1 MFSKHWLIGQRSLIA
16 CVSLFGMSTS
26 QALDKVGDGLLEEV
40 VISASRTPTALAQ
53 TPTAVSVVNAQTLE
67 QDKPRSMG
75 DVLNRFS
82 GVYWNDL
89 GNEQHSMGIRQP
101 ISTNAVYQYLEDGI
115 PIRPLGVFNHNSLNE
130 LNMSGAEQ
138 VEVMKGPSSSLYGSS
153 AVGGA
158 VNLIT
163 AAPSAKPYAGVAVRT
178 DAVSGY
184 RRYDTLF
191 SDTVGDLGVRLSHY
205 SSRRDRNNWQEY
217 SDGSKDSVTLR
228 TDYRLND
235 AMQLRST
242 LVYSNLES
250 AMTGSLFENDY
261 VNNPG
266 KSINT
271 FTYRKDKSLRATI
284 ASDVKWSDDA
294 TTTFT
299 GFWRRNDHGQIPSY
313 TITGCSGVQVICK
326 GTINNNHVDSVG
338 VDIKHVLNLGWKQS
352 RLIAGA
358 YIDSSKNPYVSDNLS
373 IVRDAETGR
382 YLSYTLNNVANPTGV
397 RDYETGILNY
407 APFFQYEV
415 SPLEALRVVVGGR
428 YDAIRYDF
436 ENHLTPGANYGAQN
450 ERRSFSHLSPKLG
463 VTYSFASGVNVY
475 ANVSEGFTA
484 PDVSQLY
491 GKSAIPD
498 LKPAIYRSYEAGLR
512 RGFLQEKLYLETSIY
527 RLTGI
532 DTIVSYTIAPG
543 NSENRNAGRTRSQ
556 GVELS
561 VAYTGDLFDARFAG
575 SAASHRY
582 EEYKVS
588 SSLDYGGKEMPQA
601 PEIYTAEFGIKPI
614 QGLRLSAEGVRQSN
628 YWMNNANTVRYD
640 GHTLLNLRGV
650 YEFNYAWQVWGQI
663 RNATD
668 EHYADSASSSY
679 TGTGAYTPNTQNT
692 YTPGSPRTALLGVT
706 YTFRNK

>member
-1 MFSKHWLIGQRSLIA
+1 MLCKQLTVVQRSVVL
-16 CVSLFGMSTS
+16 SLFSVTAS
-26 QALDKVGDGLLEEV
+26 YALEIPQTETFLEEV
-40 VISASRTPTALAQ
+40 VISASRAPTALGQ
-53 TPTAVSVVNAQTLE
+53 TPAAVSVVNSQTLDR
-67 QDKPRSMG
+67 DKPRTMG

-138 VEVMKGPSSSLYGSS
+138 VEVVKGPSSSLYGSS

-158 VNLIT
+158 INLIT
-163 AAPSAKPYAGVAVRT
+163 AAPSVNPYASVAVRT

-184 RRYDTLF
+184 RRYDTAF
-191 SDTVGDLGVRLSHY
+191 SDTFGDFGVRLSHY
-205 SSRRDRNNWQEY
+205 SSRRDNNNWQEY
-217 SDGSKDSVTLR
+217 SGGAKDSVTLR
-228 TDYRLND
+228 ADYSFSQKLQ
-235 AMQLRST
+235 MHST
-242 LVYSNLES
+242 LVYSNLDT
-250 AMTGSLFENDY
+250 AMTGSLFEADY
-261 VNNPG
+261 LSNPG

-271 FTYRKDKSLRATI
+271 FTYRKDKSLRATVG
-284 ASDVKWSDDA
+284 ADVDWAPDA

-299 GFWRRNDHGQIPSY
+299 GFWRRNDHGQLPSY
-313 TITGCSGVQVICK
+313 TITGCSGATCK
-326 GTINNNHVDSVG
+326 GTINNNHVDSIG
-338 VDIKHVLNLGWKQS
+338 LDIKHVLSLGWLDS
-352 RLIAGA
+352 RFIGGIYL
-358 YIDSSKNPYVSDNLS
+358 DSSRNPYVSDNLS
-373 IVRDAETGR
+373 IVRDTTTGR
-382 YLSYTLNNVANPTGV
+382 YLSYTLNNLANPTGV
-397 RDYETGILNY
+397 RDYQTAILNY
-407 APFFQYEV
+407 APFLQFEL
-415 SPLEALRVVVGGR
+415 SPYNALRVVIGGR

-436 ENHLTPGANYGAQN
+436 ENHLTPGASYGAAN
-450 ERRSFSHLSPKLG
+450 EKRSFSRLSPKLG
-463 VTYSFASGVNVY
+463 FTYAFTQKVNVY
-475 ANVSEGFTA
+475 ANASEGFTA

-498 LKPAIYRSYEAGLR
+498 LKPAIYRNYEAGLR
-512 RGFLQEKLYLETSIY
+512 MGLLDGKIQLESVLY
-527 RLTGI
+527 RLTGK

-561 VAYTGDLFDARFAG
+561 VAYTGDRFDARFAG

-588 SSLDYGGKEMPQA
+588 SSLDYSGKEMPQA
-601 PEIYTAEFGIKPI
+601 PEVYTAEIGYRPI
-614 QGLRLSAEGVRQSN
+614 LGLRLSAEGVRQSA

-650 YEFNYAWQVWGQI
+650 YELNDAWQLWAQG
-663 RNATD
+663 RNVTD
-668 EHYADSASSSY
+668 DHYADSAASSY

-692 YTPGSPRTALLGVT
+692 YTPAAPRTLLLGVT
-706 YTFRNK
+706 YTFKK

>member
-1 MFSKHWLIGQRSLIA
+1 MFSKSLTDRQKT
-16 CVSLFGMSTS
+16 VVVVLSLFCV
-26 QALDKVGDGLLEEV
+26 LDGWAVDNAQDGILDEV
-40 VISASRTPTALAQ
+40 VISASRAPTALAS
-53 TPTAVSVVNAQTLE
+53 TPAAISVVNAQTLE
-67 QDKPRSMG
+67 RDKPRTMG
-75 DVLNRFS
+75 DILNRFA

-130 LNMSGAEQ
+130 LNMSAADQ

-163 AAPSAKPYAGVAVRT
+163 SAPSANTYASVAVRS
-178 DAVSGY
+178 DAVSGF
-184 RRYDTLF
+184 RRYDTTF
-191 SDTVGDLGVRLSHY
+191 SDYFGDFGVRLSHY
-205 SSRRDRNNWQEY
+205 SSRRDRDNWQEY

-235 AMQLRST
+235 AAQLRST
-242 LVYSNLES
+242 LVYSNLDS

-261 VNNPG
+261 LNNPG

-271 FTYRKDKSLRATI
+271 FTYRKDKSSRATV
-284 ASDVKWSDDA
+284 AADLKWNNNSS
-294 TTTFT
+294 TTFT
-299 GFWRRNDHGQIPSY
+299 GFWRRNDHGQLPSY
-313 TITGCSGVQVICK
+313 TITSCSGSTCK
-326 GTINNNHVDSVG
+326 GTINNNHVDSLG
-338 VDIKHVLNLGWKQS
+338 LDIKHVQNFGWNES
-352 RLIAGA
+352 RLIGGV
-358 YIDSSKNPYVSDNLS
+358 YIDSSQNPYVSDNLS
-373 IVRDAETGR
+373 IVRDVSTGR
-382 YLSYTLNNVANPTGV
+382 YLSYTLNNLANPTGV

-407 APFFQYEV
+407 APFLQYEV
-415 SPLEALRVVVGGR
+415 SPFQSLRVVVGGR

-436 ENHLTPGANYGAQN
+436 KNHLTPSANYGAPN
-450 ERRSFSHLSPKLG
+450 EQRRFSHLSPKIG
-463 VTYSFASGVNVY
+463 VTYTFKNALNIY
-475 ANVSEGFTA
+475 ANASEGFTA

-498 LKPAIYRSYEAGLR
+498 LKPATYRNYEAGLR
-512 RGFLQEKLYLETSIY
+512 MALLQDQLYLEASAY

-543 NSENRNAGRTRSQ
+543 NSENRNAGKTRSQ

-561 VAYTGDLFDARFAG
+561 LVYAGNRFDARFSG

-582 EEYKVS
+582 EQYKVS
-588 SSLDYGGKEMPQA
+588 ASLDYSGKEMPQA
-601 PEIYTAEFGIKPI
+601 PEVYTAELGYKPI
-614 QGLRLSAEGVRQSN
+614 QGLRLSAEGVRQTN

-650 YEFNYAWQVWGQI
+650 YEFDDAWQIWVQG
-663 RNATD
+663 RNVTD
-668 EHYADSASSSY
+668 EHYADSASSAF
-679 TGTGAYTPNTQNT
+679 TGSGTYTPNNQNS
-692 YTPGSPRTALLGVT
+692 YSPGAPRTALLGVT
-706 YTFRNK
+706 YTFKK